1 MRYRKKPIVIEAV
14 RFIGINSDGDP
25 TFDGDVAE
33 WLVEACAGPE
43 DHAGSIWVGRGLS
56 RTFVLY
62 VGTLE
67 GSLIAS
73 PGDWIVRGIKG
84 ELYPVASDI
93 FEATYEAVPEDQPP
107 CSDGVEALDAIAAPR
122 SARADSETDGDMLA
136 RLGMDGALW
145 ADEFCEAFPEI
156 STADALP
163 WFANA
168 IMAGYD
174 RGRAQGWKEDAPHG
188 HPRFQDH
195 GEVMGR

>member
-1 MRYRKKPIVIEAV
+1 MPLQVSAFRGSGGYSANGHPLQI
-14 RFIGINSDGDP
+14 IG
-25 TFDGDVAE
+25 
-33 WLVEACAGPE
+33 AGEPPM
-43 DHAGSIWVGRGLS
+43 AL
-56 RTFVLY
+56 F

-67 GSLIAS
+67 GRHIAS
-73 PGDWIVRGIKG
+73 PGDWIIRGVKG
-84 ELYPVASDI
+84 ELYPVKPDI
-93 FEATYEAVPEDQPP
+93 FEATYGAVP
-107 CSDGVEALDAIAAPR
+107 V
-122 SARADSETDGDMLA
+122 DSEADGDMLA